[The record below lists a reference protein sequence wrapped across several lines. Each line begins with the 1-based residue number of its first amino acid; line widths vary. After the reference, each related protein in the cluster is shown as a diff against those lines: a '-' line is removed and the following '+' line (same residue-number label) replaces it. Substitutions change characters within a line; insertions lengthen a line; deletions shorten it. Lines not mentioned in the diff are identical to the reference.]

1 MNIINDENIINE
13 LKEIA
18 KNNVPEKIDNDLLIN
33 NLTNNNS

>member
-18 KNNVPEKIDNDLLIN
+18 KNNVPEKIYNDLLIN